1 MMAACWE
8 AFENPFASFLRIVF
22 YLKGESPEART
33 ESINEAASNML
44 ALHGMLP
51 STSHWIKVVDTET
64 GKLIGAANWMTHES
78 SPYTEPRPPTVAVW
92 WPEGDGRDYASN
104 YMQQVEAHKPRY
116 YDRPHVYLNIS
127 FTIPEWRRRGA
138 GKLMMEWGVK
148 KADEMNVP
156 SFVEAS
162 ESGTLLYEKFGF
174 MTFGKIDVNTE
185 KENASA
191 EWKRLQ
197 KELPPD
203 TQYLMWRPVQG
214 AFILGQ
220 TSLPWESKPFVPMK
234 F

>member
-1 MMAACWE
+1 MAVESLPLEGEADFREMMAACWE

-44 ALHGMLP
+44 AIHGILS

-78 SPYTEPRPPTVAVW
+78 SPYTEPRPPIVAVW
-92 WPEGDGRDYASN
+92 WPEGDGREYASN

-116 YDRPHVYLNIS
+116 YDRPHNGVVVA
-127 FTIPEWRRRGA
+127 P
-138 GKLMMEWGVK
+138 MEWGVK

-156 SFVEAS
+156 CFVEAS

-203 TQYLMWRPVQG
+203 TQYV
-214 AFILGQ
+214 
-220 TSLPWESKPFVPMK
+220 
-234 F
+234 